1 MKKVIRKFI
10 ILDIAD
16 ELYAMP
22 LVKEGKFVDYKQVNI
37 LPLPQVSKKIKGLIY
52 LEGKIVTVINTAQIL
67 GLSGGQHNLIFLF
80 EFDHHHYG
88 LTVQASG
95 EIIKTNKILI
105 NRKRKEFK
113 KYIKVKKK
121 NIYILDLED
130 IFDKISYGL

>member
-16 ELYAMP
+16 ELHAMP
-22 LVKEGKFVDYKQVNI
+22 LIKEGKFVDYKQVNI

-80 EFDHHHYG
+80 EFDHYHYG
-88 LTVQASG
+88 LTVQSSG
-95 EIIKTNKILI
+95 EIIKTNKVLV

-121 NIYILDLED
+121 SIYILDLED
-130 IFDKISYGL
+130 IFDKISHGL